1 MPVLRLE
8 MKKYFVNIRI
18 MGMREL
24 KSSGITPV
32 KRAYAIFDV
41 ESL

>member
-1 MPVLRLE
+1 
-8 MKKYFVNIRI
+8 

-41 ESL
+41 ESLETVKKNI